1 MSFDKRFCS
10 SPWIHQRITN
20 DGTFVPC
27 RWQKTKYDSNRKDI
41 NTITPEQ
48 HFQDEMHQLRVDMI
62 NGEYI
67 DECQPCY
74 DMEKHGKVSGRLRQ
88 LLKTGIEVET
98 LNNDVQTSPFYKEFQ
113 KTADGIKTNQLP
125 IDIQVDLGNYCNGQ
139 CVFCHPVSSSSLATE
154 FFKIGLLDQKLD
166 KPWTRYPELLDKF
179 VDSVVSTPNVAYI
192 HFIGGETI
200 IDPAFKYIL
209 KKFIKHNATN
219 VTLGF
224 TTNLTVWDDEINE
237 LLLQFKQISL
247 GLSIESLE
255 PINDYARYPSKQDKT
270 KELLDSY
277 VKLGKDND
285 WLIQLRMTP
294 TWMTIESLHT
304 VFEYAMENKVS
315 VQSCNFLYQPKFM
328 KMSILPKELRQLAI
342 NNLTNWINK
351 YDFNNSRMINTRNM
365 KHVEKAI
372 VQDAVSYLEYLK
384 KEEYETHLTNELV
397 EYLKKLESSRQNSI
411 LDYMPHYE
419 EFLRSYGY

>member
-27 RWQKTKYDSNRKDI
+27 RWQKTKYDSNTKDI

-294 TWMTIESLHT
+294 TWMTI
-304 VFEYAMENKVS
+304 KVYIQYS
-315 VQSCNFLYQPKFM
+315 
-328 KMSILPKELRQLAI
+328 
-342 NNLTNWINK
+342 
-351 YDFNNSRMINTRNM
+351 NM
-365 KHVEKAI
+365 QWKIK
-372 VQDAVSYLEYLK
+372 
-384 KEEYETHLTNELV
+384 
-397 EYLKKLESSRQNSI
+397 
-411 LDYMPHYE
+411 
-419 EFLRSYGY
+419 